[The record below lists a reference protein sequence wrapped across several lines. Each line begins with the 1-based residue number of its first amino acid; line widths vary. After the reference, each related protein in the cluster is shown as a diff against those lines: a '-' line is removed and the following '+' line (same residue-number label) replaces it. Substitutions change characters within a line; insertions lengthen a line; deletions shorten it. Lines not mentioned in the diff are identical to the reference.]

1 MTVPADPYNFAN
13 GAVADADQ
21 VDARFA
27 PLYAILAAGLTDD
40 NIANDGISL
49 GKLKPYAAMRHH
61 SAPSQ
66 LMASNIGTANQIVF
80 NTTDLDEKPSGEST
94 QVSGNNL
101 ICREAG
107 VYIVLASLAWD
118 ADVDGS
124 RRSQIRQ
131 NGTSKFEEASQG
143 SFDAHTIHNIVGLL
157 TLADGDLIGLYG
169 AHSAGGNLGP
179 VSVGLAPFLAFIRVV

>member
-40 NIANDGISL
+40 NIANDGISI
-49 GKLKPYAAMRHH
+49 GKLKPYVAMRHH

-66 LMASNIGTANQIVF
+66 LIATGLVANQIVF
-80 NTTDLDEKPSGEST
+80 NTTDIDEKPSGEST

-101 ICREAG
+101 VCREAG
-107 VYIVLASLAWD
+107 VYLIIASLAWD
-118 ADVDGS
+118 ADIDGS
-124 RRSQIRQ
+124 RRSQIRH
-131 NGTSKFEEASQG
+131 NGTAKFEAASQG
-143 SFDAHTIHNIVGLL
+143 SFDAHTVHNIVGLL
-157 TLADGDLIGLYG
+157 ALADGDTLGLYG
-169 AHSAGGNLGP
+169 AHSAGENRGP